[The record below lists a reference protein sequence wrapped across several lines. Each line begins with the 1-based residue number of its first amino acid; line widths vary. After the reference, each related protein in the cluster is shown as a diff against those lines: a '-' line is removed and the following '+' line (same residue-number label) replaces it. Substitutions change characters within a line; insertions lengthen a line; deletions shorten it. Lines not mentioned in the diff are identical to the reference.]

1 MILILD
7 YLDKENL
14 ELEIKNLKD
23 ELEWKEMIEQ
33 LKNEDLK
40 SKIHTFID
48 SRDRTTLTDIIDNF
62 NLDAEEVIKIM
73 NELEEEG
80 LIKQI

>member
-1 MILILD
+1 
-7 YLDKENL
+7 
-14 ELEIKNLKD
+14 
-23 ELEWKEMIEQ
+23 MIEQ